1 MKIQLPLNPPH
12 SRRKPTHD
20 EIAGMAYKIYLQNGK
35 RDGHA
40 VDDWLQAEAVLS
52 RQAEAEAQAAS
63 HLLALEGTDQV
74 RPLPQREHQFARD
87 ARGSASREEIRQ
99 KATPLRPAARQPQWR
114 TARPARTN
122 QMAGQGSR

>member
-1 MKIQLPLNPPH
+1 MKIQLPLTPTH

-20 EIAGMAYKIYLQNGK
+20 EIAGLAYKLYLQNGK
-35 RDGHA
+35 REGHA
-40 VDDWLQAEAVLS
+40 DDDWLQAEAILM
-52 RQAEAEAQAAS
+52 RQAEAEANKAAT
-63 HLLALEGTDQV
+63 LIALEGEQV
-74 RPLPQREHQFARD
+74 RPLAPREHQFARD

-122 QMAGQGSR
+122 QIAGQGSR